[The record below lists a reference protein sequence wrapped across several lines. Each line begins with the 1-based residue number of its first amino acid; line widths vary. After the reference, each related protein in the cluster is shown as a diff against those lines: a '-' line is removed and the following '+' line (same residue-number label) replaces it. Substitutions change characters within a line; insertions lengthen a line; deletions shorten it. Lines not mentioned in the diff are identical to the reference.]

1 MSDKPFDPFDPVN
14 AAFNSLHGQNL
25 SAAKDARIKSLED
38 SLALARE
45 TNNEQFWADA
55 CKAAEARSENQAKT
69 IGELR
74 YAGDELARVMED
86 ILGTGMI
93 TCQISRAVM
102 TATVARW
109 KAAKTGR

>member
-1 MSDKPFDPFDPVN
+1 M
-14 AAFNSLHGQNL
+14 
-25 SAAKDARIKSLED
+25 AKCDCDYWQDQCQR
-38 SLALARE
+38 
-45 TNNEQFWADA
+45 
-55 CKAAEARSENQAKT
+55 AEARCENQAKT

-74 YAGDELARVMED
+74 YAGNELARVMED

-109 KAAKTGR
+109 KNAKTGQ

>member
-1 MSDKPFDPFDPVN
+1 M
-14 AAFNSLHGQNL
+14 A
-25 SAAKDARIKSLED
+25 
-38 SLALARE
+38 
-45 TNNEQFWADA
+45 NNEEFWADA
-55 CKAAEARSENQAKT
+55 CKRAEARCDNQAKT
-69 IGELR
+69 IAEMR

-109 KAAKTGR
+109 KGAKTSR

>member
-1 MSDKPFDPFDPVN
+1 MSQPEFDPFDPV
-14 AAFNSLHGQNL
+14 
-25 SAAKDARIKSLED
+25 SAAMRAMHQGNM
-38 SLALARE
+38 LAA
-45 TNNEQFWADA
+45 T
-55 CKAAEARSENQAKT
+55 EARADNQAKT
-69 IGELR
+69 IAELR

-109 KAAKTGR
+109 KNAKTGQ

>member
-1 MSDKPFDPFDPVN
+1 MAD
-14 AAFNSLHGQNL
+14 
-25 SAAKDARIKSLED
+25 
-38 SLALARE
+38 
-45 TNNEQFWADA
+45 EQFWEDA
-55 CKAAEARSENQAKT
+55 CKAAEARSESQAKT

-74 YAGDELARVMED
+74 YAGNELARVMED

-109 KAAKTGR
+109 KGAKTAQ

>member
-1 MSDKPFDPFDPVN
+1 MAD
-14 AAFNSLHGQNL
+14 
-25 SAAKDARIKSLED
+25 
-38 SLALARE
+38 
-45 TNNEQFWADA
+45 EQFWEDA

-74 YAGDELARVMED
+74 YAGNELARVMED
-86 ILGTGMI
+86 ILGTDMI

-109 KAAKTGR
+109 KNVKTAQ